1 MIRFS
6 VCVRMPQ
13 QQNWVFRFGTIAN
26 SITSG
31 AETRLPEVTPWPV
44 PLIKINLIDHIGEW
58 KWQLA

>member
-1 MIRFS
+1 MIRLS

-31 AETRLPEVTPWPV
+31 AETRLPEVTP
-44 PLIKINLIDHIGEW
+44 
-58 KWQLA
+58 